1 MADWRRTPAAR
12 ASDRQP
18 GLESAMNRLSEANDR
33 VMKSVRRRAGMWC
46 YLAACLAASA
56 AAAQDMPLSQVL
68 IEGEGWE
75 LAASGFKFT
84 EGPAVD
90 AEGNLFFS
98 DVPNS
103 RIHKLDAEGK
113 LSVFVER
120 SYSTNGLMF
129 GPDGRLYGCQNG
141 KQRIVAFDRR
151 GQATTIVEGVESN
164 DLVVNGAG
172 GIYFTDP
179 THRRVW
185 YVNPE
190 GEKRVVD
197 EGIERP
203 NGIILWPDQGTLVV
217 ADTSSQYL
225 WTFRVETDGDLKFKE
240 GYYSARLIPGREG
253 SGADGMTIDSL
264 GRLYV
269 ATYAGLQVFDPTG
282 RSCGVILKPQR
293 AFLSNVVFAGPK
305 LDTLY
310 VTSTDK
316 IYRRKTQ
323 ATGVRYAPK

>member
-1 MADWRRTPAAR
+1 MFFINPKRGCFWA
-12 ASDRQP
+12 
-18 GLESAMNRLSEANDR
+18 
-33 VMKSVRRRAGMWC
+33 C
-46 YLAACLAASA
+46 LAACLAARA
-56 AAAQDMPLSQVL
+56 AAAQDMPLSMIL

-75 LAASGFKFT
+75 LVASGFKFT

-90 AEGNLFFS
+90 SEGNLYFS

-103 RIHKLDAEGK
+103 RIHKLDAAGK
-113 LSVFVER
+113 LSVFVEN
-120 SYSTNGLMF
+120 SHSTNGLMF

-141 KQRIVAFDRR
+141 KQRIVAYDRN
-151 GQATTIVEGVESN
+151 GKTATIAEGVESN

-172 GIYFTDP
+172 GVYFTDP
-179 THRRVW
+179 AHRRVW
-185 YVNPE
+185 YISPE

-217 ADTSSQYL
+217 ADTLGQYL
-225 WTFRVETDGDLKFKE
+225 WAFRVEADGSLKYKE
-240 GYYSARLIPGREG
+240 PYYSARLTAGREG
-253 SGADGMTIDSL
+253 SGADGLTVDSV
-264 GRLYV
+264 GRLYA
-269 ATYAGLQVFDPTG
+269 ATYAGLQVWDPTG
-282 RSCGVILKPQR
+282 RSCGVILKPQV

-323 ATGVRYAPK
+323 AAGVRYAPR

>member
-1 MADWRRTPAAR
+1 MI
-12 ASDRQP
+12 
-18 GLESAMNRLSEANDR
+18 L
-33 VMKSVRRRAGMWC
+33 VVRMSICCWAC
-46 YLAACLAASA
+46 LAACLAARE
-56 AAAQDMPLSQVL
+56 AAAQDMPLSTVL
-68 IEGEGWE
+68 IEDEGWE
-75 LAASGFKFT
+75 LVASGFRFT

-90 AEGNLFFS
+90 AAGNLYFS

-103 RIHKLDAEGK
+103 RIHKLDADGAV
-113 LSVFVER
+113 SVFVEN
-120 SYSTNGLMF
+120 SHSTNGLMF

-141 KQRIVAFDRR
+141 KQRIVAYDRD
-151 GQATTIVEGVESN
+151 GKAATIAEGVESN

-179 THRRVW
+179 NRRRVW
-185 YVNPE
+185 YVSPE

-217 ADTSSQYL
+217 ADTLGQFL
-225 WTFRVETDGDLKFKE
+225 WTFRVEADGSLKYRE
-240 GYYSARLIPGREG
+240 PYYAVRLTAGREG
-253 SGADGMTIDSL
+253 SGADGLSVDSA
-264 GRLYV
+264 GRLYA
-269 ATYAGLQVFDPTG
+269 ATYAGLQVWDPTG
-282 RSCGVILKPQR
+282 RSCGVILKPQP

-316 IYRRKTQ
+316 VFRRKTQ
-323 ATGVRYAPK
+323 ATGVRYAPR